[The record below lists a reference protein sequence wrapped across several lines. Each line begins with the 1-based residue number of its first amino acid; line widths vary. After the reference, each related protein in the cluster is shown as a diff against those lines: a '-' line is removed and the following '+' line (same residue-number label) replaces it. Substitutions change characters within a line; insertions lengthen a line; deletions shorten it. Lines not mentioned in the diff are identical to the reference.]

1 MRRLIAAATLGLAL
15 AGPLTPALA
24 HPGGHEED
32 NFRAKV
38 GERQIRERAA
48 VLLEALLERKAIE
61 PSWKG
66 IAPTKLEYRT
76 VQGHDEWLV
85 TFTNDKAADKT
96 KRLLYI
102 MLDPYG
108 DYVAS
113 NHTGV

>member
-1 MRRLIAAATLGLAL
+1 MRTLIAAAALGLAL

-24 HPGGHEED
+24 HPGGHEQD
-32 NFRAKV
+32 NFRAMA

-66 IAPTKLEYRT
+66 VAPSKLEYRT
-76 VQGHDEWLV
+76 VSGHGEWLV
-85 TFTNDKAADKT
+85 TFNNDKAADKA
-96 KRLLYI
+96 KRVLYI

-108 DYVAS
+108 DYIAS